1 VVRTYARIAGVI
13 FLAVAVVGF
22 LIFGWE
28 RTSIFYHAG
37 VGLFYLYV
45 MGGRGAGRGRGLNT
59 LYDQFEAIRL
69 RARPFS
75 YFLEDGR

>member
-1 VVRTYARIAGVI
+1 
-13 FLAVAVVGF
+13 
-22 LIFGWE
+22 
-28 RTSIFYHAG
+28 

-69 RARPFS
+69 RAWPFS